1 MATTTVSGKGQ
12 VTLPA
17 QMLRDLGVLPGTKL
31 LVVPVRD
38 GMLLLRREGPLADAL
53 AGATGG
59 TYGDVE
65 EYVRGERD
73 AWT

>member
-38 GMLLLRREGPLADAL
+38 GMLLLRREGSLADTL

-59 TYGDVE
+59 IYGDVE

-73 AWT
+73 TWT